1 MNLEEYIFKNK
12 LWRNH
17 MEKNFFMGKKYFFSA
32 FHDLRRVFPPYLLPL
47 NSTEIRKV
55 YCHFN
60 KKQKIW
66 ITPNLSLWKVLE
78 KKKKKK
84 EQPGKLK
91 YP

>member
-1 MNLEEYIFKNK
+1 MEEPY
-12 LWRNH
+12 
-17 MEKNFFMGKKYFFSA
+17 GKELFYGEEIFFSA
-32 FHDLRRVFPPYLLPL
+32 FHDLRRVFPLYLLPL

-78 KKKKKK
+78 KKKKKSSR
-84 EQPGKLK
+84 ENLSTLRAQ
-91 YP
+91 